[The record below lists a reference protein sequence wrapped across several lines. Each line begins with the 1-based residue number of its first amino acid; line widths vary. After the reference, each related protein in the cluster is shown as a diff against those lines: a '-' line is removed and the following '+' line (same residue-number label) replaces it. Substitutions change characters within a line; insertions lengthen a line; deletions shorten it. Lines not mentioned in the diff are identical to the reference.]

1 MQINT
6 VYSKTSQ
13 LLHWSMA
20 LIILSMLF
28 LGLSMV
34 QSLAVWQIEAIQLH
48 KSFGVLALFLA
59 IVRWINK
66 VISKSPALPNEISK
80 WQKIAAHT
88 THTAL
93 YISMLL
99 MPISGWLM
107 QNSDGRIVNIFD
119 LIVLPQLVNADIYLY
134 GLFREM
140 HELIAWLF
148 IIIIFMHVGAALY
161 HGLIKQD
168 GVLSSMVRR
177 KRKVLK

>member
-20 LIILSMLF
+20 LIIISMLF

-34 QSLAVWQIEAIQLH
+34 QSLATWQIEAVQLH
-48 KSFGVLALFLA
+48 KSFGVLALFLV
-59 IVRWINK
+59 ILRLINK
-66 VISKSPALPNEISK
+66 VISKSPALPSEVSK
-80 WQKIAAHT
+80 WQTFAAHA
-88 THTAL
+88 THTGL

-99 MPISGWLM
+99 MPISGWLI
-107 QNSDGRIVNIFD
+107 QNADGRVVKLFG
-119 LIVLPQLVNADIYLY
+119 LITLPQLVNADIYLY

-140 HELIAWLF
+140 HGLIALLF
-148 IIIIFMHVGAALY
+148 IIMIFMHVGAALY

-168 GVLSSMVRR
+168 GVLSSMVSR
-177 KRKVLK
+177 KR